1 VTAFTEKLYHLRQRK
16 GWSLSET
23 TAQLRNPYIFGAML
37 VREGLVDGQVHGINQ
52 SYPNA
57 IRPVLQVI
65 PRRTGV
71 KRVSGLY
78 LIIQKNRTLLFAD
91 ATVNTHPDASDL
103 AEIALLAG
111 EMAIFFDMTPR
122 VAMLSYSNFGSVRNE
137 DTQRM
142 ALAATLARE
151 KNPDLVVDGEM
162 QADTAVMECVLS
174 EDFAFNRLGQAAN
187 VLVFPDLASGNIAY
201 KLMNRLGGA
210 KVVGPLLMGIDSP
223 FNVLQRNSEMESVV
237 DLIAITVVQAQAN
250 GDVTV

>member
-1 VTAFTEKLYHLRQRK
+1 MAF
-16 GWSLSET
+16 
-23 TAQLRNPYIFGAML
+23 
-37 VREGLVDGQVHGINQ
+37 
-52 SYPNA
+52 
-57 IRPVLQVI
+57 
-65 PRRTGV
+65 
-71 KRVSGLY
+71 
-78 LIIQKNRTLLFAD
+78 
-91 ATVNTHPDASDL
+91 
-103 AEIALLAG
+103 
-111 EMAIFFDMTPR
+111 FFDMTPR
-122 VAMLSYSNFGSVRNE
+122 VAMLSYSNFGSVSNG

-142 ALAATLARE
+142 ARAAALSRE

-162 QADTAVMECVLS
+162 QADTAVMDRVLS
-174 EDFAFNRLGQAAN
+174 EDFAFNRLRQAAN